1 MKRLDIASQADL
13 AAAAAS
19 RPVREYIAHRHLYAA
34 LTDVALRHGA
44 RPALTALPVTTAA
57 APSAISPRRW
67 THAELHAEITRA
79 ANLFRQLA
87 GGRAP
92 RVALLLPPLPEAWFA
107 LWGAETAG
115 IACPINHALGDEHL
129 ATLLRTAEV
138 DIVVT
143 LAPGHAAGDIGAR
156 VQRLRDRCPG
166 LRHVLTVGGGMS
178 ADAPAAAGTLDFDAV
193 RARCS
198 GSALAF
204 ELPPEAPPTSP
215 PAPAAFR
222 EDIAALFH
230 TGGTTGL
237 PKLAQHTHL
246 NQLHA
251 AWGAAQLYAADE
263 TDVILNGFPLFHVAG
278 AFVYGLS
285 LLLAGGH
292 VVLPP
297 PAGWRDA
304 SFVARAWALVRE
316 HGVSLVAGVPTV
328 MTALLSAPR
337 SGRDAAAVRLML
349 TGGSPLPQELAAR
362 FEAETGVPVRN
373 ILGMTECAGV
383 IAIEPARA
391 PRTPGSCGLPLPYS
405 EVQAVADDGRRC
417 AAGESGV
424 LRVRGPNVGPGYTDA
439 ARNAG
444 TFEQGWLITGDI
456 GHVDAE
462 GRVFVTG
469 RAKDV
474 IIRGAHNIDP
484 GVIEEALLAHPQ
496 VQLAAAVGEPDEY
509 AGELPVAFVVPRA
522 GAAPTEQ
529 ELLEFAAA
537 RIDERAACPKRITVL
552 PALPL
557 TAIGKVYKPAL
568 RALALQRVVQERLAQ
583 AGLAAH
589 VHAEGLDEGGRLR
602 VRFTLAPGEPR
613 LTVEATEALASR
625 LRQLMA
631 GFAVEHAIASDAAP
645 AQEGRA

>member
-1 MKRLDIASQADL
+1 VKPLAIASQVDL

-19 RPVREYIAHRHLYAA
+19 LPVHEYIAHRHVYAA
-34 LTDVALRHGA
+34 LSDVARRRGA
-44 RPALTALPVTTAA
+44 RPALTALPATIAA
-57 APSAISPRRW
+57 APSASAPGRW

-79 ANLFRQLA
+79 ANLFRELA
-87 GGRAP
+87 SGRAP

-138 DIVVT
+138 EIVVT

-156 VQRLRDRCPG
+156 VLRLRDRCPG
-166 LRHVLTVGGGMS
+166 LRHLLTVGGGTP
-178 ADAPAAAGTLDFDAV
+178 ADVPAASASASATLDFDAE

-198 GSALAF
+198 GSTLAF
-204 ELPPEAPPTSP
+204 ELPTEAPP
-215 PAPAAFR
+215 PAPGAAR
-222 EDIAALFH
+222 QDIAALFH

-292 VVLPP
+292 IVLPP

-304 SFVARAWALVRE
+304 AFVARAWALVRE

-337 SGRDAAAVRLML
+337 ATHDAEAVRLML

-484 GVIEEALLAHPQ
+484 GVIEEALLACPQ

-522 GAAPTEQ
+522 GTAPTEE
-529 ELLEFAAA
+529 ELLAFAAA
-537 RIDERAACPKRITVL
+537 RVEERAACPKRITVL
-552 PALPL
+552 AALPL

-568 RALALQRVVQERLAQ
+568 RALALQRVVQERLVQ
-583 AGLAAH
+583 AGLAAR
-589 VHAEGLDEGGRLR
+589 VQAEGLDDGGRLR
-602 VRFTLAPGEPR
+602 VRFTLAPGE
-613 LTVEATEALASR
+613 AAGAGEALAPR
-625 LRQLMA
+625 LRELMA
-631 GFAVEHAIASDAAP
+631 GFAVEYTLVDDETRVS
-645 AQEGRA
+645 EGRA